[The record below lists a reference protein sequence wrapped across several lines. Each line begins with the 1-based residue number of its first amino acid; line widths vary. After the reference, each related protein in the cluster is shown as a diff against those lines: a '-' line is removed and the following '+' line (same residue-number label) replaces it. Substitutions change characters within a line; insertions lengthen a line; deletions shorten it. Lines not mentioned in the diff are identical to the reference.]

1 MYRRNHDF
9 QKISSPPL
17 DMFSTQN
24 FATFAEL
31 KCEKILGTE
40 FKIFDWWLQGS
51 ISKSA
56 DSVHKLPL
64 HNYPDTCPHIL
75 DLGSCISS

>member
-1 MYRRNHDF
+1 
-9 QKISSPPL
+9 
-17 DMFSTQN
+17 MFYTQN

-56 DSVHKLPL
+56 DSVRQLPL
-64 HNYPDTCPHIL
+64 HNHPDTCPQYP
-75 DLGSCISS
+75 GSCILHLFMTWVGDNVPGITLHSHV